1 MHTQF
6 LRIKRLQGK
15 DIIRKAAKHNHREIQ
30 AEYGAEKDGHIDQSR
45 IKHNKVL
52 RGASSAQGVADEAQL
67 LMGAANLRPLRKDA
81 VRALEV
87 IVSLPPDSKID
98 NEVFFNDSIQWI
110 EGYFK
115 APIISAIIHN
125 DESTPHCHVL
135 ILPLINSRMVGSDLH
150 GGKNKLL
157 AMQADFYGQVG
168 QRNGLTRQA
177 PQKRYSATVRREA
190 IELAFNKLKDNSGLL
205 DAVLR
210 VLVDAHLA
218 NPEPLMV
225 ALGLSMSEPKSKKTF
240 VKIMTKPCKPEKPIG
255 FEYKKPIGFDAPK
268 EPEKEQTL
276 SCVGFQISQP
286 VFLALNDEPIDDYV
300 RENDDA
306 NLATNWDCETGEY
319 FKPEIRASTKAK
331 ITMDVG
337 DALKKYAK
345 RTIRY

>member
-1 MHTQF
+1 MMHAQF
-6 LRIKRLQGK
+6 LRIKRLSGK
-15 DIIRKAAKHNHREIQ
+15 DIIRVAAKHNHREIR
-30 AEYGAEKDGHIDQSR
+30 AEYGAGKDGHIDQNR
-45 IKHNKVL
+45 IKDNKVL
-52 RGASSAQGVADEAQL
+52 RGASSAQGVTDEAQL
-67 LMGAANLRPLRKDA
+67 LMGAADLKPLRKDA
-81 VRALEV
+81 VRALEA

-110 EGYFK
+110 EKYFK

-135 ILPLINSRMVGSDLH
+135 ILPLINNRMVGSDLH

-168 QRNGLTRQA
+168 QRHGLTRQA
-177 PQKRYSATVRREA
+177 PQKRHSATARREA
-190 IELAFNKLKDNSGLL
+190 IELAFNKLKNNSGLL

-225 ALGLSMSEPKSKKTF
+225 ALGLSMPEPKSKKTF
-240 VKIMTKPCKPEKPIG
+240 VEIMTKPCKPEKPIG
-255 FEYKKPIGFDAPK
+255 FNVPRV
-268 EPEKEQTL
+268 PEKEQTL

-286 VFLALNDEPIDDYV
+286 IFIALNDEPIDDYV
-300 RENDDA
+300 RESDDA
-306 NLATNWDCETGEY
+306 NLAANWDCETGKY
-319 FKPEIRASTKAK
+319 FKPEIRASRKTET
-331 ITMDVG
+331 TMAVG
-337 DALKKYAK
+337 EALKKYAK